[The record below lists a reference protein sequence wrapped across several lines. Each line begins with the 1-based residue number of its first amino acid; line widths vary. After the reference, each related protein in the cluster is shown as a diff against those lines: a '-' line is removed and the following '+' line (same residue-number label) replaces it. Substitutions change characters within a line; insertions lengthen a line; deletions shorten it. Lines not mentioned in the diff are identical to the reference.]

1 MKRAVYAALVLLAIL
16 HQDVWYWDDPT
27 LVLGFLPIT
36 LAYHLVYSIA
46 TALVWALALKYA
58 WPEDLESFA
67 VAEDNDEVGPQ

>member
-1 MKRAVYAALVLLAIL
+1 MKRAVYAALMLLAIL

-46 TALVWALALKYA
+46 TALVWSLALKYA

-67 VAEDNDEVGPQ
+67 AANDSDEVKPQ